1 MNREV
6 YVRHSATGF
15 APQLG
20 AEVVDEWDGG
30 CLIRSE
36 EPLSVEDGSS
46 YYVVEGRS
54 LVAVKLPPVDQSE
67 GPFDYAAE
75 KDRSD
80 IREVPR

>member
-1 MNREV
+1 MNSEV
-6 YVRHSATGF
+6 YVRNSLTGF

-20 AEVVDEWDGG
+20 AEIVDEWEGG

-36 EPLSVEDGSS
+36 EPLPTGDGIG
-46 YYVVEGRS
+46 YYVVEGPS
-54 LVAVKLPPVDQSE
+54 LVAVKLPPVDGSQ